1 MEIEHAEKQSRHWRS
16 LMAQEVLSDPQLLA
30 ITRLCGVRDMIA
42 FALGA
47 IIGDI
52 KRFANP
58 RKLVKYVG
66 LNPAFDDSGNN
77 EWSGGISGHGRKDLR
92 CLLIEAAHAILRSS
106 DNPLAKWGKK
116 LLARKGEIKLVIA
129 AIARKLT
136 VAIWYL
142 MMGKWTSLEQID
154 QRLEIKVSKMISQV
168 GAEGL
173 KKLNKTR
180 KEYRIEIHQ
189 LLKQGKVYTLDPDKK
204 FEPKAQVA
212 PSQGATLVEEYGL
225 R

>member
-1 MEIEHAEKQSRHWRS
+1 MPFCA
-16 LMAQEVLSDPQLLA
+16 
-30 ITRLCGVRDMIA
+30 
-42 FALGA
+42 
-47 IIGDI
+47 
-52 KRFANP
+52 P
-58 RKLVKYVG
+58 RTT
-66 LNPAFDDSGNN
+66 P
-77 EWSGGISGHGRKDLR
+77 
-92 CLLIEAAHAILRSS
+92 C
-106 DNPLAKWGKK
+106 
-116 LLARKGEIKLVIA
+116 
-129 AIARKLT
+129 
-136 VAIWYL
+136 
-142 MMGKWTSLEQID
+142 
-154 QRLEIKVSKMISQV
+154 QV